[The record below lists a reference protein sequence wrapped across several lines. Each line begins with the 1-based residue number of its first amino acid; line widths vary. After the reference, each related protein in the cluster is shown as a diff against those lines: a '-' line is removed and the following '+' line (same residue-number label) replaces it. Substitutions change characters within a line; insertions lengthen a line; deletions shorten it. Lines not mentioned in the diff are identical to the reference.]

1 MDCETPSNDSPA
13 IAKDGEASSSCV
25 ELASERSQ
33 SLLPAVEDACVKS
46 DSHPCDTDACL
57 DNKGSEQSVVAERTD
72 AEGLKSFEAAV
83 QKMALSEPKP
93 VPDAAT
99 SGVGGD
105 RVLGVSSDL
114 VQFSDLE
121 KRLRTRL
128 VHLSVGAA
136 PLTLPSLPPAFITT
150 ALSQA
155 SH

>member
-1 MDCETPSNDSPA
+1 M
-13 IAKDGEASSSCV
+13 
-25 ELASERSQ
+25 SERSQ
-33 SLLPAVEDACVKS
+33 SLLPTVEDACVKS
-46 DSHPCDTDACL
+46 DSHPCATDVCL

-93 VPDAAT
+93 KPVPDTAT

-105 RVLGVSSDL
+105 GVLGVSSDFA
-114 VQFSDLE
+114 QFSDLE

-136 PLTLPSLPPAFITT
+136 PLALPSLPPAFITT
-150 ALSQA
+150 ALSEA